1 MVDLIDRTAGYGYSV
16 ASMMEAGLR
25 VFHPKRCIND
35 MKSRFYAL
43 MALDTV
49 RGIASPEKLKALGL
63 AQETEMLWDAS
74 FQSQRR
80 WPFNRKILV

>member
-1 MVDLIDRTAGYGYSV
+1 
-16 ASMMEAGLR
+16 
-25 VFHPKRCIND
+25 
-35 MKSRFYAL
+35 MKSRFFVL

>member
-1 MVDLIDRTAGYGYSV
+1 
-16 ASMMEAGLR
+16 
-25 VFHPKRCIND
+25 
-35 MKSRFYAL
+35 MKSRFFVL

-74 FQSQRR
+74 FPAAS
-80 WPFNRKILV
+80 